1 MAMKVG
7 VSGSGL
13 MGKEAARDL
22 LNSKGVSTVGLADV
36 DIDRAQ
42 RVCEDRQSTKLT
54 VQRVNA
60 NHREEL
66 ANYMK
71 QYDGIINALFYSFND
86 IVAQTAI
93 EVGVS
98 SVDLGGHIGSVTDDV
113 LKLHDDA
120 RGAHDTLIPDLAVAP
135 RMRNVLS

>member
-7 VSGSGL
+7 VLGSGL

-22 LNSKGVSTVGLADV
+22 LNSKAVSTVGLADV

-42 RVCEDRQSTKLT
+42 RVCEDLQSTNLS
-54 VQRVNA
+54 VYPVNA
-60 NHREEL
+60 NHREEI
-66 ANYMK
+66 ANYMNRF
-71 QYDGIINALFYSFND
+71 DVIINALLYSFNE

-93 EVGVS
+93 ELGMS

-113 LKLHDDA
+113 LNLHDHA
-120 RGAHDTLIPDLAVAP
+120 KVAHVTLIPD
-135 RMRNVLS
+135 